1 MKFEITILGSGSSIP
16 TLERGST
23 AQLVN
28 LRENY
33 FLVDCGEGTQMQ
45 MRKYKVA
52 YSKINHIFISHLHG
66 DHYLGL
72 VGFLSSMSLLG
83 RKTDLTV
90 YANADLKPII
100 DQHFKISDTRLNFKL
115 HFKALD
121 FDQKEM
127 IYENNYVRVFSFP
140 TKHRVPCCGF
150 YFEEKQRELRLDKE
164 AIKDYKVPVAKM
176 AAIKKGDDF
185 VTADGKIIKNKLLT
199 LPAEKTY
206 SYAFA
211 SDTCYS
217 KKVIEAV
224 KGVDVLYHESTF
236 LEDLID
242 RAKKTF
248 HSTAKQAAKVA
259 VETGAKELYLGH
271 FSVRYGKVE
280 EFAKEAREV
289 FKNSHVV
296 NDGDVIKIY

>member
-23 AQLVN
+23 AQFVN

-33 FLVDCGEGTQMQ
+33 FLIDCGEGTQIQ
-45 MRKYKVA
+45 MRKFKVA

-72 VGFLSSMSLLG
+72 IGFISSMSLLG

-100 DQHFKISDTRLNFKL
+100 DLHFKVADTRLNFKL
-115 HFKALD
+115 NFKALD
-121 FDQKEM
+121 FAKKEM
-127 IYENNYVRVFSFP
+127 IYENNYVKIYSFP

-150 YFEEKQRELRLDKE
+150 YFEEKERELRLDKE
-164 AIKDYKVPVAKM
+164 AIKDYKIPVAKM
-176 AAIKKGDDF
+176 ASIKKGDDF
-185 VTADGKIIKNKLLT
+185 ITPEGKTIKNKLLT
-199 LPAEKTY
+199 LPKEKIY
-206 SYAFA
+206 SYAFSA
-211 SDTCYS
+211 DTCYS

-236 LEDLID
+236 LEDLLD
-242 RAKKTF
+242 RAKKTL

-259 VETGAKELYLGH
+259 AEAGANKLYLGH
-271 FSVRYGKVE
+271 FSVRYGKTDAFE
-280 EFAKEAREV
+280 KEAREI
-289 FKNSHVV
+289 FKNSFAV

>member
-16 TLERGST
+16 TLERHST

-33 FLVDCGEGTQMQ
+33 FLLDCGEGTQIQ
-45 MRKYKVA
+45 MRRFKVP

-72 VGFLSSMSLLG
+72 IGFISSMNLLG

-90 YANADLKPII
+90 YGNSELKTII
-100 DQHFKISDTRLNFKL
+100 DQHLRVSGTRLNFKM
-115 HFKALD
+115 HFKALNYD
-121 FDQKEM
+121 KKEL
-127 IYENNYVRVFSFP
+127 IHENNYIRIYSFP
-140 TKHRVPCCGF
+140 TKHRIPCCGF
-150 YFEEKQRELRLDKE
+150 LFEEKERELRLDKQ
-164 AIKDYKVPVAKM
+164 ALKDYKIPVAKM
-176 AAIKKGDDF
+176 AGIKKGDDF
-185 VTADGKIIKNKLLT
+185 VTPAGKTIKNKLLT
-199 LPAEKTY
+199 LPKEKVY
-206 SYAFA
+206 SYAFSA
-211 SDTCYS
+211 DTCYS

-236 LEDLID
+236 LEDLLD

-259 VETGAKELYLGH
+259 LEASVKKLYMGH
-271 FSVRYGKVE
+271 FSVRYNKFE
-280 EFAKEAREV
+280 EFVKEAREV
-289 FKNSHVV
+289 FKNSYVV